1 MDEIAE
7 ITGKISLVVVAVAVV
22 TGILM
27 KRKRVSLRRI
37 HRVLGFIALALAV
50 GHGLTIML
58 D

>member
-22 TGILM
+22 TGVLT
-27 KRKRVSLRRI
+27 KRNRVSLRRI
-37 HRVLGFIALALAV
+37 HRVLGFVALALAV